1 MFSTFRVVSKKIKT
15 DLQQQQTNINRLSK
29 YQLSQCASRID
40 ITSIVV
46 SRRELVPLQATLP
59 MASSKTFNDKR
70 TSLYKVEWL
79 MGIDSGIP
87 AIVVKKK
94 NEVRKYD
101 IYIFQQY
108 NNGAALTVIIN

>member
-1 MFSTFRVVSKKIKT
+1 
-15 DLQQQQTNINRLSK
+15 
-29 YQLSQCASRID
+29 
-40 ITSIVV
+40 
-46 SRRELVPLQATLP
+46 

-70 TSLYKVEWL
+70 TSLYKAEWL

-101 IYIFQQY
+101 IF
-108 NNGAALTVIIN
+108 

>member
-1 MFSTFRVVSKKIKT
+1 
-15 DLQQQQTNINRLSK
+15 
-29 YQLSQCASRID
+29 
-40 ITSIVV
+40 
-46 SRRELVPLQATLP
+46 

-70 TSLYKVEWL
+70 TSLYKAEWL

-101 IYIFQQY
+101 IYILAVQQRGSSYCY
-108 NNGAALTVIIN
+108 NKLILAH